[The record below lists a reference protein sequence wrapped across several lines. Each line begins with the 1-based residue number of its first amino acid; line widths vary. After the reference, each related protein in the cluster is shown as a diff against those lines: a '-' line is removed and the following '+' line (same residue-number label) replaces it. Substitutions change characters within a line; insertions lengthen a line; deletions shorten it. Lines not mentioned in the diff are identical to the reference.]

1 MNLTL
6 KQIGILCFFFM
17 FIFSGIRKIFN
28 YKDVVGG
35 LTKKTKFPYP
45 INDLGIIGVI
55 LLEVIGSLIMIYYFF
70 DGKIDNI
77 LIKNI
82 CLLFILFMIVVTPL
96 YHPPNKNII
105 PFLSNLTILGGF
117 ILIYTII

>member
-1 MNLTL
+1 MPCCVSFFWKLDNESSGYKENIIWVDL
-6 KQIGILCFFFM
+6 KRFDDEF
-17 FIFSGIRKIFN
+17 
-28 YKDVVGG
+28 
-35 LTKKTKFPYP
+35 KFPYP

-70 DGKIDNI
+70 NGKIDNI